1 MSGHKKML
9 EQNRPPAL
17 MSGENDEN
25 ARSQILIGVGFVF
38 CLLFDVSSSPPILPW
53 WLAQLT
59 RAPPPRKCCSCWEQ
73 AQQQRI
79 CCKAPWE
86 SVTAMRANMHKISA
100 KMGKIVIQKHNWI
113 KFTAGEE
120 KRRCRANSSA
130 AWLVA
135 ARIVRNWTPVDP
147 QSAKWGA
154 Q

>member
-1 MSGHKKML
+1 ML

-38 CLLFDVSSSPPILPW
+38 CLLFDVSSPHQSSPDDLPSSPEH
-53 WLAQLT
+53 LRPGNVVAVGSST
-59 RAPPPRKCCSCWEQ
+59 

-100 KMGKIVIQKHNWI
+100 KMGKIV
-113 KFTAGEE
+113 T
-120 KRRCRANSSA
+120 
-130 AWLVA
+130 
-135 ARIVRNWTPVDP
+135 
-147 QSAKWGA
+147 
-154 Q
+154 